1 MQRFVLSFV
10 AVLALVAPP
19 PAWSQPSDRLSGS
32 EAAEVMDRISDLLEA
47 TRIVIPELSRAGA
60 PLQENFRQGVNTL
73 RTTPSRDHT
82 GVLYQM
88 LTNAKA
94 YLQLSDTLP
103 KSAEF
108 SEDIGRQLS
117 ELREG
122 IQRLEAHFRATLAL
136 REQQV
141 LGSDRDNLR
150 RYADANRMVG
160 SVETSD
166 PRVVFLGD
174 SITDGWRLNQYFAG
188 KQYLNR
194 GISGQITGQM
204 LGRTKPDV
212 IDLQPSVMVLLA
224 GTNDLAR
231 GVPDATIRHNLEAI
245 GLLAEAAGIVPVIA
259 SILPVSDYHKDANP
273 RFLRTPY
280 RDPTR
285 ILQLNRWLAALCD
298 SKGWG
303 YLNYHDAMVDEAGRL
318 RQDLADDGLH
328 PNTEGYKVMAP
339 LAEQA
344 IQAAL
349 SKTGPRRRRR

>member
-1 MQRFVLSFV
+1 MQRFVLTVLS
-10 AVLALVAPP
+10 VLALCAPP
-19 PAWSQPSDRLSGS
+19 SVLGQSSDRLNGRQ
-32 EAAEVMDRISDLLEA
+32 AAELMDRITDLLEA

-82 GVLYQM
+82 GVLYRM

-108 SEDIGRQLS
+108 SEDIARQLS
-117 ELREG
+117 QLREG
-122 IQRLEAHFRATLAL
+122 IQRFEAHFRATLAL
-136 REQQV
+136 REEQV

-160 SVETSD
+160 ADSSN

-188 KQYLNR
+188 KAYLNR

-212 IDLQPSVMVLLA
+212 IDLQPSAMVLLG

-231 GVPDATIRHNLEAI
+231 GVPDAAIRHNLEAI
-245 GLLAEAAGIVPVIA
+245 GLLAEAAGIIPVMA

-285 ILQLNRWLAALCD
+285 IMQLNRWLAALCK

-318 RQDLADDGLH
+318 REDLANDGLH
-328 PNTEGYKVMAP
+328 PNTEGYKIMAP

-349 SKTGPRRRRR
+349 LRAGSRRGRR

>member
-1 MQRFVLSFV
+1 MQRFALSIV

-19 PAWSQPSDRLSGS
+19 PALSQSSDRLSGP

-108 SEDIGRQLS
+108 SDDIARQLS
-117 ELREG
+117 QLREG

-136 REQQV
+136 REEQV

-150 RYADANRMVG
+150 RYAEANRMVG

-166 PRVVFLGD
+166 PRVIFLGD

-194 GISGQITGQM
+194 GIGGQITGQM
-204 LGRTKPDV
+204 LGRHKPDV

-231 GVPDATIRHNLEAI
+231 GVPDATIRHNLQAI
-245 GLLAEAAGIVPVIA
+245 GMLAEAARNRSRNGLHPA
-259 SILPVSDYHKDANP
+259 SERLPQGREPALSAHALPRPDAHRAAEPLAGGALRVQGLGLSQLP
-273 RFLRTPY
+273 RRHGRRGGP
-280 RDPTR
+280 
-285 ILQLNRWLAALCD
+285 AAPR
-298 SKGWG
+298 S
-303 YLNYHDAMVDEAGRL
+303 R
-318 RQDLADDGLH
+318 DDGLH

-344 IQAAL
+344 VQAAL
-349 SKTGPRRRRR
+349 SSMGPRRRRR

>member
-1 MQRFVLSFV
+1 MQRFVLTVV
-10 AVLALVAPP
+10 AALTLGAPQS
-19 PAWSQPSDRLSGS
+19 ALSQASDRLNGRQSADLM
-32 EAAEVMDRISDLLEA
+32 ERISDLLEA
-47 TRIVIPELSRAGA
+47 TRIIIPELSRAGA
-60 PLQENFRQGVNTL
+60 PLQENFRQGVTTL
-73 RTTPSRDHT
+73 RSTPSRDHT
-82 GVLYQM
+82 GVLYRM

-108 SEDIGRQLS
+108 SEDISRQLS
-117 ELREG
+117 QLRES
-122 IQRLEAHFRATLAL
+122 IQRFEAHFRATLAL

-150 RYADANRMVG
+150 RYADANRVVG
-160 SVETSD
+160 PADASN

-174 SITDGWRLNQYFAG
+174 SITDGWRLNQYFVG
-188 KQYLNR
+188 KEYLNR

-204 LGRTKPDV
+204 LGRMKPDV
-212 IDLQPSVMVLLA
+212 IDLRPSIMVLLG

-231 GVPDATIRHNLEAI
+231 GVSDTNIRHNLEAI
-245 GLLAEAAGIVPVIA
+245 GMLAEANGIIPVMA
-259 SILPVSDYHKDANP
+259 SILPVSDYHKDADP
-273 RFLRTPY
+273 RFLRTTS

-285 ILQLNRWLAALCD
+285 IVQLNRWLEGLCG

-303 YLNYHDAMVDEAGRL
+303 YLNYHDGMVDEAGRL

-328 PNTEGYKVMAP
+328 PNAEGYKVMAP

-344 IQAAL
+344 IAAAL
-349 SKTGPRRRRR
+349 LQTGPRRRRR

>member
-1 MQRFVLSFV
+1 MQRFVLT
-10 AVLALVAPP
+10 VLTVLVLSAPQL
-19 PAWSQPSDRLSGS
+19 AHSQSPDRLNGRQS
-32 EAAEVMDRISDLLEA
+32 AELMDRISDLLEA

-60 PLQENFRQGVNTL
+60 PLQENFRQGVTTL

-82 GVLYQM
+82 GVLYTM

-108 SEDIGRQLS
+108 SEDITRQLS
-117 ELREG
+117 QLREG
-122 IQRLEAHFRATLAL
+122 IQRFEAHFRATLAL

-150 RYADANRMVG
+150 RYADANRVVG
-160 SVETSD
+160 PAD
-166 PRVVFLGD
+166 ANNPRVVFLGD
-174 SITDGWRLNQYFAG
+174 SITDGWRLNQYFVG

-204 LGRTKPDV
+204 LGRMKPDV
-212 IDLQPSVMVLLA
+212 IDLGPSAMVLLG

-231 GVPDATIRHNLEAI
+231 GVSDANIRHNLEAI
-245 GLLAEAAGIVPVIA
+245 GMLAEAAGIIPVMA
-259 SILPVSDYHKDANP
+259 SILPVNDYHKDANP
-273 RFLRTPY
+273 RFLRTAS

-285 ILQLNRWLAALCD
+285 IMQLNRWLEDLCK
-298 SKGWG
+298 SKGWAFV
-303 YLNYHDAMVDEAGRL
+303 NYHDAMVDEAGRL

-328 PNTEGYKVMAP
+328 PNTEGYKLMAP

-344 IQAAL
+344 IAVTLQQ
-349 SKTGPRRRRR
+349 TGPRRRRR

>member
-1 MQRFVLSFV
+1 MQRFVLTVLS
-10 AVLALVAPP
+10 ALALCASPLALGQSP
-19 PAWSQPSDRLSGS
+19 DRLNGRQ
-32 EAAEVMDRISDLLEA
+32 AAELMDRIADLLEA

-73 RTTPSRDHT
+73 RTTTSRDHT
-82 GVLYQM
+82 GVLYRM

-108 SEDIGRQLS
+108 SDDIARQLS
-117 ELREG
+117 QLRDG

-136 REQQV
+136 REEQV
-141 LGSDRDNLR
+141 RGSDRDNLR

-160 SVETSD
+160 ATDPSN

-174 SITDGWRLNQYFAG
+174 SITNAWRLNQYFAG
-188 KQYLNR
+188 KAYVNR
-194 GISGQITGQM
+194 GIGGQITGQM

-212 IDLQPSVMVLLA
+212 IDLQPSVMVLLG

-231 GVPDATIRHNLEAI
+231 GVPDAAIRHNLEAI
-245 GLLAEAAGIVPVIA
+245 GVLAQAAGIIPVMA

-285 ILQLNRWLAALCD
+285 IMQLNRWLAALCK

-303 YLNYHDAMVDEAGRL
+303 YLNYHDAMVDESGRL
-318 RQDLADDGLH
+318 REDLANDGLH

-349 SKTGPRRRRR
+349 LRARSRRGRR